1 MSDLVS
7 LVMPVW
13 RPRREWL
20 LQAVG
25 SALGQ
30 RDCRLELIV
39 VDDGNPQ
46 PVAEL
51 LEDVREPALRVVRV
65 EHGGPSHARNAGIE
79 AASGR
84 LIRFVDADDV
94 YDPDSTARMARLIG
108 DDAVI
113 AYGRTVFCDE
123 DLRPVWTMSSR
134 LEGWIA
140 EQAVL
145 GRFRIRTPSLLFPT
159 AVVHAAGPWDP
170 SFRVCEDL
178 EFIARALEHAPVR
191 RDPGVAAYYRKH
203 RTSATSDIVSGD
215 DGFRRVIEGY
225 LDRHPDRRGTGFERR
240 ATASRHAVAARAR
253 ATRGIRGAALRRL
266 LESLLLDPRAVAIEA
281 WAALPALRGH
291 VSSAAGLRRPGAPAS
306 RTFV

>member
-13 RPRREWL
+13 RPRRDWL

-25 SALGQ
+25 SALAQ
-30 RDCRLELIV
+30 RECSLELIV

-46 PVAEL
+46 PVAAL
-51 LEDVREPALRVVRV
+51 LRDIRDPALRLVRV

-79 AASGR
+79 AAGGR
-84 LIRFVDADDV
+84 WIRFIDADDV
-94 YDPDSTARMARLIG
+94 YELDSTARMARLIG
-108 DDAVI
+108 NDAVI

-123 DLRPVWTMSSR
+123 ELRPVWTMSSR
-134 LEGWIA
+134 LEGSIA

-145 GRFRIRTPSLLFPT
+145 GHFRVRTQSLLFPT
-159 AVVHAAGPWDP
+159 AVVHAAGPWNA
-170 SFRVCEDL
+170 SFPVCEDL
-178 EFIARALEHAPVR
+178 EFIARALEHAPAR
-191 RDPGVAAYYRKH
+191 PDPGVATYYRKH
-203 RTSATSDIVSGD
+203 GNSASSDLVSGD

-225 LDRHPDRRGTGFERR
+225 LDRHPHQRGTAFERR

-253 ATRGIRGAALRRL
+253 ATRGMKKAALWRL
-266 LESLLLDPRAVAIEA
+266 AQSLALDPRETAIEA

-291 VSSAAGLRRPGAPAS
+291 LAHAARLRARRSSGD
-306 RTFV
+306 